1 MAVSGLWNL
10 VSGLLGALA
19 GAGIGA
25 WALFCDS
32 KRRED
37 KRQEQATRALL
48 AEMYANALRLRG
60 AAQAM
65 QQDKSTDPPD
75 FLQGQRYDEAYR
87 MYFTDASSGAKWDDI
102 EKIIQAYAYAGTVTD
117 GSLSVQ
123 NLRRNPKGFPLKED
137 DLTKSFAK
145 TYAHGAGI
153 FCDAIRRLMKLV
165 AMDEAFD
172 SAVQKVEK
180 DVSSVLDVI
189 VGPKAG

>member
-1 MAVSGLWNL
+1 MSGLWNL

-65 QQDKSTDPPD
+65 QQSKSADPPD

-102 EKIIQAYAYAGTVTD
+102 EKIIQAYSYAGTVID
-117 GSLSVQ
+117 GPLSVQ
-123 NLRRNPKGFPLKED
+123 NWRRNPKGFPVKDD

-145 TYAHGAGI
+145 TYATGAGI
-153 FCDAIRRLMKLV
+153 FCDAIRRLREGVSMG
-165 AMDEAFD
+165 EGFNG
-172 SAVQKVEK
+172 AVQKVEE
-180 DVSSVLDVI
+180 DVSSVLDVMGVQK
-189 VGPKAG
+189 VG